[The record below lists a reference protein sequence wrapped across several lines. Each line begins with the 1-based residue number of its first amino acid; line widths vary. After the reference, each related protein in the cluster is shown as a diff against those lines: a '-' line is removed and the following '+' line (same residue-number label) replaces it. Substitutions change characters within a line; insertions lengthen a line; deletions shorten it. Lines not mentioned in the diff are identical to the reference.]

1 MQNKS
6 LKNRP
11 TRGRSLTIDEF
22 AMKYGLSSE
31 DARRLFEVSGPS
43 ENDLDILM
51 AAKGILPTPCNE

>member
-22 AMKYGLSSE
+22 AFKYGLSSA